1 MSKNKIIDLTQFR
14 QEKTLIG
21 KDSDQ
26 SKKNDLSFEEKLQNL
41 IHRPFSK
48 TDLKKDLV
56 AIFEEEQLKK
66 DKEDE
71 KR

>member
-21 KDSDQ
+21 KDLDQ

>member
-1 MSKNKIIDLTQFR
+1 MPKNKIIELTQFR